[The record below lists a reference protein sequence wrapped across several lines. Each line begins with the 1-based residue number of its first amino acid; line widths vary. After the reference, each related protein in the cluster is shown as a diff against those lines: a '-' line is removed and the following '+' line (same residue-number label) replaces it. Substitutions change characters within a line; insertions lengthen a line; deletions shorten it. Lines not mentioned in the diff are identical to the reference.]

1 MFNKIETAIIR
12 ILQQNLTDVPN
23 ENIGTKKPDTDKNLP
38 AISLT
43 NIDFAVEAVGI
54 GRFIGEE
61 DIEQQETFSGD
72 GKKRGFTLTEKPLGQ
87 VIVVEH
93 PPGKRLKESEDFTV
107 DYETGMI
114 SVHEIPEKGENNIMV
129 RYTEPARINGL
140 KFNLR
145 YHFNVW
151 ATDEVQRDSITIKV
165 VEILLRE
172 EESLNQQGIFLK
184 PIKGFNISAEVVPNG
199 VYGKTIEYTVETE
212 LLVKTPVPRIEKIEV
227 KKV

>member
-12 ILQQNLTDVPN
+12 VLQENLTDVPN
-23 ENIGTKKPDTDKNLP
+23 ANIGTKRPESDKNLP

-43 NIDFAVEAVGI
+43 NIDFAVDEVGI

-93 PPGKRLKESEDFTV
+93 PPGKRLKENEDFTV

-114 SVHEIPEKGENNIMV
+114 NVHAIPEKGENNIV
-129 RYTEPARINGL
+129 IRYTEPARIKGL

-151 ATDEVQRDSITIKV
+151 ATDEVQRDSITVRV

-172 EESLNQQGIFLK
+172 EESLNQQEIFIK
-184 PIKGFNISAEVVPNG
+184 PIKGFNISDGEVPNG
-199 VYGKTIEYTVETE
+199 VYGKTIEYAVETE
-212 LLVKTPVPRIEKIEV
+212 LLVRTPVPRIEKVEV
-227 KKV
+227 KRV